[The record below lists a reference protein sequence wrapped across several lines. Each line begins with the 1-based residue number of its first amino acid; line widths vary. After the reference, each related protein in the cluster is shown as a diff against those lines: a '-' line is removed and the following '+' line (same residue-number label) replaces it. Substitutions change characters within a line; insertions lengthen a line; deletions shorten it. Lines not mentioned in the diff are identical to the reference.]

1 MVADLGWVDYDLGH
15 SVVCLVLHDQMWIWQ
30 NRLGNWAK
38 WWNIPNPS
46 QRNPEGWFLKKYFWE
61 NLAAVLR
68 RTATLPGNFWENCGA
83 VLMRTNIEISWW
95 FLKWVLM
102 RNSVRFLGRTCIR
115 GGSYENQRVWEN
127 QAAVLMRT
135 NPINQWWFL
144 NEVLPANGGS
154 YKNHSAVLRE
164 NRI

>member
-1 MVADLGWVDYDLGH
+1 MLFHLASFLPCWLGKRLKFLNARFRVPTPISSH
-15 SVVCLVLHDQMWIWQ
+15 CVCLCRIQYASDSA
-30 NRLGNWAK
+30 RT
-38 WWNIPNPS
+38 S
-46 QRNPEGWFLKKYFWE
+46 EGWFLKKYFWE
-61 NLAAVLR
+61 NIAAVLR

-83 VLMRTNIEISWW
+83 VLMRTNVEISWW

-154 YKNHSAVLRE
+154 
-164 NRI
+164 